1 MVIFG
6 YEFGIVDLIIIGM
19 ILLFAIVGL
28 AKGFLKQVLSMA
40 NGLVSIVVSSFLVST
55 VTKALS
61 NTSLALKLNEKILT
75 LIVDKYPNSA
85 LIETNLITTK
95 EELVNAFSESGLSK
109 FLSKITAEFIDIT
122 SFSDGEMLADAV
134 SKSVGYFVLSIIIFV
149 LLALIVFIVIK
160 ILISILDSIAKE
172 GILNVINRI
181 LGLLL
186 GVARALLIVCI
197 CLFIVSLLVKFIE
210 PLNTFIVDDL
220 KLETEGFGIGK
231 YLYENNPLIIL
242 WNLIFNKVK

>member
-109 FLSKITAEFIDIT
+109 ILSKIAAEFIDIT